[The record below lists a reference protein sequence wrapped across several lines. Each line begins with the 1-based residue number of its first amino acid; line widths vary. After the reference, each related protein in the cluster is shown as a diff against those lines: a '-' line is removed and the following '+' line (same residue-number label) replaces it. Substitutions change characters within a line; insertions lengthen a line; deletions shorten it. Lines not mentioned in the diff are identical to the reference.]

1 MKGNNELH
9 LNTATMIEAM
19 QQWLDA
25 KMTHAAPTVT
35 DVRVL
40 EKTDRTFIVSV
51 SDSADRHVPCISA
64 SDVRS

>member
-9 LNTATMIEAM
+9 LNSATMIEAM

-25 KMTHAAPTVT
+25 KMPHAAPTVT

-40 EKTDRTFIVSV
+40 DRTTFIVAV
-51 SDSADRHVPCISA
+51 SDSADRQGPRA
-64 SDVRS
+64 A